1 MSQTRTCLWVA
12 ALALLAACGSDPGSE
27 NAAAT
32 AAAQSAPAKSA
43 APAKEDPTAQMARAV
58 GNGKPGA
65 AVDIKY
71 EFMARPEAGKAI
83 ELQVALI
90 PTAGVDA
97 MDVTF
102 SGMDGITLAGTLSAS
117 FGAVKAGEPYKHTLS
132 VLPDHSGVFYV
143 TAAVNTQM
151 GGASLAKTFSIPFV
165 VGTAAVQQK
174 PAVPAKD
181 ATGQPVEPM
190 KAEETTRQ

>member
-12 ALALLAACGSDPGSE
+12 VLALLAACGSDPQPE
-27 NAAAT
+27 NAAAA
-32 AAAQSAPAKSA
+32 AAAQSAPSQPAV
-43 APAKEDPTAQMARAV
+43 PAKVDPTAQMARAV

-65 AVDIKY
+65 AVDIRY
-71 EFMARPEAGKAI
+71 EFTARPEAGKPI

-102 SGMDGITLAGTLSAS
+102 SGMEGITLAGTLSAN
-117 FGAVKAGEPYKHTLS
+117 FDAVQAGQPYQHTIS
-132 VLPDHSGVFYV
+132 VLPDHNGVFYV

-151 GGASLAKTFSIPFV
+151 GAAALSKTFSIPFV
-165 VGTAAVQQK
+165 VGSAALQQK
-174 PAVPAKD
+174 PAAPAKD
-181 ATGQPVEPM
+181 AAGQPVEPLP
-190 KAEETTRQ
+190 AQETTR